1 MTRLF
6 LQRQHIEQL
15 LTWRLLMG
23 KWPQRTEAADG
34 DRSHKS
40 EGSQPESFSSS
51 IAGSWLSAELLE
63 SRRLPADPVTTI
75 IAMSNQC
82 FVCFFV
88 KNWVGRFWWPEFLPQ
103 SLKMSPTPRNIVT
116 GPSRAGGSCS
126 TGKRDRDCRRRQS
139 SAMPPCHGFS

>member
-1 MTRLF
+1 
-6 LQRQHIEQL
+6 
-15 LTWRLLMG
+15 MG

-82 FVCFFV
+82 FVCFFCEKLSWSV
-88 KNWVGRFWWPEFLPQ
+88 LVIRIPATV
-103 SLKMSPTPRNIVT
+103 S
-116 GPSRAGGSCS
+116 
-126 TGKRDRDCRRRQS
+126 
-139 SAMPPCHGFS
+139 